1 MTPFFIRTAGLRDLQ
16 AISDLLRETWHATYD
31 DIYGAVRVSELTAS
45 WHSVDALKPRLGRL
59 NSEFLVADDGERLGG
74 MTYGA
79 ATEGSGRTVVLH
91 QLYVRPGF
99 QRAGIGR
106 SLLAEIEGCFPQ
118 ADRLRLEV
126 EEANE
131 PAIRFYRDAG
141 FACTGST
148 ANCCDDTSGIPAAVY
163 EKRLT

>member
-1 MTPFFIRTAGLRDLQ
+1 MTPFFIRTATPRDLQ

-31 DIYGAVRVSELTAS
+31 GIYGAARVSELTAS
-45 WHSVDALKPRLGRL
+45 WHSVDALEPRLGRL
-59 NSEFLVADDGERLGG
+59 NSEFLVADDGERLDG
-74 MTYGA
+74 MAFA
-79 ATEGSGRTVVLH
+79 AAGEGRAVVLH
-91 QLYVRPGF
+91 QLYVRPGC

-106 SLLAEIEGCFPQ
+106 SLLREIEGCFPQ

-131 PAIRFYRDAG
+131 PAIRFYRSAG
-141 FACTGST
+141 FACVGST